1 MTFTFGT
8 RYEDHS
14 GFGGEFSPRAYLVWN
29 TNDILTIKGGV
40 STGYKAPS
48 PKALYDGLINM
59 SGQGS
64 TYVFGNSALKPETS
78 TNYELGFNLQ
88 PNDQLNFTATGFYS
102 QIEDAIVSQDISNL
116 AICPVDDCSR
126 SVNANEAK
134 IYGAEASLQYS
145 IIPEWNVKAAYTYT
159 KSEITDGK
167 DEGLNY
173 NNNPRNAFNLTSTWH
188 INLNVDIWL
197 QHEYKSDRTRFS
209 SKPTGGNNLTIYNM
223 YGDKLA
229 GYNLFNLGASYS
241 PTDKIRFN
249 MAVNNLLDKDF
260 TEHKTNGNVTGYKYL
275 SLGSSMQGT
284 YISGRNYWLS
294 VSYDF

>member
-1 MTFTFGT
+1 MFKKLTIRDNIAQHKSGKDEFEKDSWAIYAEDEWSLLDNLTFTFGT

-48 PKALYDGLINM
+48 PKALYDGLISM

-116 AICPVDDCSR
+116 ATCAVKSCSR
-126 SVNANEAK
+126 SVNANKAK
-134 IYGAEASLQYS
+134 IYGAETSLQYS
-145 IIPEWNVKAAYTYT
+145 IIPEWDIKAAYTYI
-159 KSEITDGK
+159 KSEITDGE
-167 DEGLNY
+167 DEGLYY
-173 NNNPRNAFNLTSTWH
+173 NN
-188 INLNVDIWL
+188 
-197 QHEYKSDRTRFS
+197 
-209 SKPTGGNNLTIYNM
+209 KP
-223 YGDKLA
+223 
-229 GYNLFNLGASYS
+229 
-241 PTDKIRFN
+241 
-249 MAVNNLLDKDF
+249 
-260 TEHKTNGNVTGYKYL
+260 L
-275 SLGSSMQGT
+275 S
-284 YISGRNYWLS
+284 
-294 VSYDF
+294 